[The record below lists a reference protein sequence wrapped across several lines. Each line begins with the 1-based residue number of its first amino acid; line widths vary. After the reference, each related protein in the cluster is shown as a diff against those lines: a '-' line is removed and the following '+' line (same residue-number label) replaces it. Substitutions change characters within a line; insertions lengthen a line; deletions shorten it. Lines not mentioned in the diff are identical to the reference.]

1 MKKGMILVVFVI
13 FFYAA
18 ISLAQDNYYLI
29 TFTGPIMPEWKSQL
43 SDIGVAFSSY
53 VPDYSFIVNM
63 EPSLI
68 NEIKEFDFVSSITP
82 YNPTSKYAPS
92 LSSKKIPQH
101 KAYFNVLLYNDAKKE
116 EVINQISN
124 TNAEILFASENKL
137 KIYALYSELD
147 SISNVQGVS
156 WIEETPK
163 YVISNDVASVII
175 SANSS
180 WENYNLS
187 AFNQTIAISDSGLDT
202 GYSNNVSEDFKGKV
216 TFFNW
221 YGSSADDI
229 NGHGTHTTGSAAGS
243 GNKSDGQFKGMAYNA
258 AIIFQG
264 IGDDGGTNSVYPPD
278 NLSDLF
284 VEAYDNGARVHSNSW
299 GSTSNLGDYTS
310 DSKTIDD
317 FMWNYTDFLVV
328 FSAGNKGSGLN
339 TVEFPSTSK
348 NGLSIGATENY
359 RSEKGGNADN
369 IDDTASFSSRGPTD
383 DGRIKPDLAAPGT
396 YIVSAKSS
404 VGGSSC
410 TELYEPNGNYSYCSG
425 TSMAAPIAA
434 GAAALVREHY
444 TNLGINPS
452 AALVKATL
460 INGAMDIGY
469 GIPSN
474 ETGWGRINLSESLN
488 PSKPRA
494 TNYTEYTQGLSTGE
508 SVSFRYNSYNESFP
522 LKITLVWTDYPGDTS
537 ANKALVNDINLIVTS
552 PDGSV
557 FNGND
562 YREPF
567 NDEADDTN
575 NVEQINISNISLGVY
590 IINISAFNIPNGP
603 QPFALVVS
611 GPIKRFV
618 NLLTQNG
625 SAFQSEN
632 VTLNFS
638 MEDYDLANCSLF
650 LDDSLNQTKEVE
662 KGDSSFEINISQ
674 GAYKWYV
681 QCEGDTFNVESDVFS
696 FAVDFSPSI
705 IISSPENITYSNT
718 LIDLNFSI
726 PNFESCWYSLG
737 SENISINQCSNTTL
751 EVNESS
757 YSLYLYVN
765 NSYGYENFSGV
776 EFRTDLTQPAVSLI
790 SPADGST
797 WTASDNVT
805 FEFNVSDIEINNCNL
820 LINDV
825 AVANNESQVIGQ
837 ESLVY
842 TLQNGAYNWSISCSD
857 MASNTNT
864 PETYSI
870 TVSYTSVQQ
879 SSSSGGSSSGGGGGG
894 GSRTSSCEETW
905 SCSAWSEC
913 NDNAR
918 KRVCTDSN
926 NCGTANKKPKLS
938 EVCASPYTLTSENEI
953 LEEKEVLKS
962 STAREKP
969 EIVQQPVQ
977 RPRYVF
983 NKLYFY
989 VPFAITFCLISIY
1002 VLCEKISSRK
1012 GKKAK

>member
-13 FFYAA
+13 LFYAA
-18 ISLAQDNYYLI
+18 MSLAQDNYYLI

-43 SDIGVAFSSY
+43 SDKGVAFSSY
-53 VPDYSFIVNM
+53 VPDYSFIVKNM
-63 EPSLI
+63 DPSLK
-68 NEIKEFDFVSSITP
+68 NEIKEFNFVSSITP
-82 YNPTSKYAPS
+82 YNPGSKYDSS
-92 LSSKKIPQH
+92 LSNKKLFQH
-101 KAYFNVLLYNDAKKE
+101 KAYFNVLSYNDAKAE
-116 EVINQISN
+116 EVINQIYN
-124 TNAEILFASENKL
+124 LNAEILFASENKV
-137 KIYALYSELD
+137 KVYALYSQLD
-147 SISNVQGVS
+147 SISEIQGVS
-156 WIEETPK
+156 WIEEAPK
-163 YVISNDVASVII
+163 YEISNDVASVII

-187 AFNQTIAISDSGLDT
+187 ALNQTVAISDSGLDT
-202 GYSNNVSEDFKGKV
+202 GYDNNISEDFKGKV
-216 TFFNW
+216 TLFNW
-221 YGSSADDI
+221 YGSSADDT
-229 NGHGTHTTGSAAGS
+229 NGHGTHTTGSEAGS
-243 GNKSDGQFKGMAYNA
+243 GNNSEGQFKGMAYNA
-258 AIIFQG
+258 AIVFQA
-264 IGDDGGTNSVYPPD
+264 IGDDAGTNNVYPPD

-284 VEAYDNGARVHSNSW
+284 IEAYDNGARVHSNSW

-359 RSEKGGNADN
+359 RVDKGGNADN
-369 IDDTASFSSRGPTD
+369 IDELASFSSRGPTD

-404 VGGSSC
+404 LGVSSC
-410 TELYEPNGNYSYCSG
+410 TELYGSNGNYSYCSG

-434 GAAALVREHY
+434 GAAALVREYY
-444 TNLGINPS
+444 TNLGFNPS

-474 ETGWGRINLSESLN
+474 ETGWGRINLSESLS
-488 PSKPRA
+488 PPKPRV

-508 SVSFRYNSYNESFP
+508 SISFYYNVYNDSFP
-522 LKITLVWTDYPGDTS
+522 LKITVVWTDYPGDTS

-562 YREPF
+562 HIEQF
-567 NDEADDTN
+567 NDEVDDTN
-575 NVEQINISNISLGVY
+575 NVEQVNISNTSLGSYTINISG
-590 IINISAFNIPNGP
+590 FNIPNGP
-603 QPFALVVS
+603 QPFALVIS

-625 SAFQSEN
+625 SAFQLEN

-638 MEDYDLANCSLF
+638 MEDYELANCSLF
-650 LDDSLNQTKEVE
+650 LDNSLNQTQEIE
-662 KGDSSFEINISQ
+662 KGDSSFGVNLSQ
-674 GAYKWYV
+674 GVYNWYV
-681 QCEGDTFNVESDVFS
+681 QCAGDTFNIESDTFS

-705 IISSPENITYSNT
+705 TIVSPENITYSNT
-718 LIDLNFSI
+718 LIDFNFSI
-726 PNFESCWYSLG
+726 LNFESCWYSLG
-737 SENISINQCSNTTL
+737 SENISINQCSNITL

-757 YSLYLYVN
+757 YSLYVYAN
-765 NSYGYENFSGV
+765 NSYGYENFSNV
-776 EFRTDLTQPAVSLI
+776 EFRTDLIQPSLSLI

-797 WTASDNVT
+797 WTSSDNVT
-805 FEFNVSDIEINNCNL
+805 FEFNVSDVEISNCSL
-820 LINDV
+820 LINEEV
-825 AVANNESQVIGQ
+825 VANNESQDIGQ

-842 TLQNGAYNWSISCSD
+842 TFQNGAYNWSVSCSD
-857 MASNTNT
+857 MASNINT
-864 PETYSI
+864 SETYSI
-870 TVSYTSVQQ
+870 TVSYTPTQQ
-879 SSSSGGSSSGGGGGG
+879 SSSSGSSNGGGGGG
-894 GSRTSSCEETW
+894 GSSRSICEESW

-913 NDNAR
+913 NNNVR

-926 NCGTANKKPKLS
+926 DCGTANKKPKLS
-938 EVCASPYTLTSENEI
+938 EVCASPYTLSNQNEKI
-953 LEEKEVLKS
+953 EEKEALKS
-962 STAREKP
+962 STATEKP
-969 EIVQQPVQ
+969 EIIQQPVQ
-977 RPRYVF
+977 RPRYVL

-989 VPFAITFCLISIY
+989 VPFTITFCLIFMY
-1002 VLCEKISSRK
+1002 ALYERISSRK
-1012 GKKAK
+1012 RLKK